1 MLFVQ
6 RSRGRILTPRKIKV
20 EMSNQNNKASAFP
33 FSFSI
38 SQMKWLMLEQLWKE
52 EGIVLLEE
60 ANKVMGGSQRL
71 YLAEIWH

>member
-1 MLFVQ
+1 MLFVKY
-6 RSRGRILTPRKIKV
+6 SRGRILTPRKIKA
-20 EMSNQNNKASAFP
+20 ELSNQNNKASAFP

-60 ANKVMGGSQRL
+60 ANEVIGGSERL
-71 YLAEIWH
+71 YLAQTWH